1 MLVTDPPPQR
11 LHKQDFIEL
20 IERAK
25 RNRPHSHKP
34 PSSRDRDLTEGPGVS
49 ELMGAIVVD

>member
-1 MLVTDPPPQR
+1 MLVTDPPQR

-49 ELMGAIVVD
+49 ELTGAIVVD